1 MSQDI
6 YQILQT
12 YLSQMSKT
20 FVYYSLRS
28 IFVQIFR
35 LVSDNGVENKIVKVT
50 CTHWVQRPGKW
61 GMGSLGEEGR

>member
-20 FVYYSLRS
+20 YVHYFLRR

-50 CTHWVQRPGKW
+50 CTHWVQRPGK
-61 GMGSLGEEGR
+61 